1 MVTDLLEIAHDLE
14 MKAHQLR
21 QRHQPEVSRQ
31 VQLAVE
37 LLRKEIDIIIAHYE
51 RQQIQ
56 P

>member
-1 MVTDLLEIAHDLE
+1 
-14 MKAHQLR
+14 
-21 QRHQPEVSRQ
+21 
-31 VQLAVE
+31 LAVE